1 LQLCGDE
8 LILSGLLNHAEER
21 AMVKGRRRIFLT
33 VLLPMLL
40 AGCGQSKLPDRLTE
54 GQPFPPLTLSDIDG
68 KKVPLSSFHGKLV
81 VLNVWATWCPPCRK
95 ELPSLQRLSRTL
107 DAQRFAVI
115 GLSLDQDEVAMR
127 EYLIDKG
134 VTYANF
140 VDREMA
146 IAKDVLGM
154 KAYPDTFLIG
164 PDGTFLGRVVGAV
177 QWDNPRMLQA
187 LEAAYR
193 GDGSS
198 LRTLPYG
205 SYGS

>member
-1 LQLCGDE
+1 
-8 LILSGLLNHAEER
+8 
-21 AMVKGRRRIFLT
+21 MVKGRRRIFLT
-33 VLLPMLL
+33 VLVPMLL

-107 DAQRFAVI
+107 DAQRFAVV

>member
-1 LQLCGDE
+1 MAD
-8 LILSGLLNHAEER
+8 
-21 AMVKGRRRIFLT
+21 GRRRIFLT
-33 VLLPMLL
+33 ALLAVLL
-40 AGCGQSKLPDRLTE
+40 AGCGHGKLPDRLTE
-54 GQPFPPLTLSDIDG
+54 GQPFPPLTLSAIDG
-68 KKVPLSSFHGKLV
+68 KTVPLSSFRGKLV

-95 ELPSLQRLSRTL
+95 ELPSLQRLSRSL
-107 DAQRFAVI
+107 DTQRFAVL

-127 EYLIDKG
+127 EYLNDKG

-146 IAKDVLGM
+146 IAKEVLGM
-154 KAYPDTFLIG
+154 KAYPDTFFIG

-177 QWDNPRMLQA
+177 QWDNPRMMQA

-193 GDGSS
+193 GDGAS
-198 LRTLPYG
+198 LRSLPYG

>member
-1 LQLCGDE
+1 
-8 LILSGLLNHAEER
+8 
-21 AMVKGRRRIFLT
+21 MVKGRRRIFLT
-33 VLLPMLL
+33 VLVPMLL

-107 DAQRFAVI
+107 DAQRFAVV

-154 KAYPDTFLIG
+154 KAYPDTFFISQ
-164 PDGTFLGRVVGAV
+164 DGTFLGRVVGAV